1 MAVVETLERAQHAP
15 PDRAAPP
22 PRPQTAGQFRECLT
36 LHLGDEEYGID
47 ILRVQ
52 EIRGYEAPTR
62 LANAP
67 PFIKG
72 VLNLRG
78 IIVPVVDLRMKFGLE
93 RVEYSPLTVTVILN
107 VAGRTLGA
115 VVDGVSD
122 VIELTPQQIKPA
134 PEFDHDIGAGHLVG
148 MGVIPQGEGDGK
160 PERMLILVDI
170 EHLMASSDLGL
181 FAAAN

>member
-1 MAVVETLERAQHAP
+1 MDVVQTLERAAHVASDRSPPASPERTAP
-15 PDRAAPP
+15 
-22 PRPQTAGQFRECLT
+22 FRECLT

-52 EIRGYEAPTR
+52 EIRGYESPTR
-62 LANAP
+62 IANAP

-93 RVEYSPLTVTVILN
+93 RVDYGPLTVTVILN

-122 VIELTPQQIKPA
+122 VIELPPEQIKPA
-134 PEFDHDIGAGHLVG
+134 PEFDRDIGAGHLIG
-148 MGVIPQGEGDGK
+148 MGVIPQGDGK

-170 EHLMASSDLGL
+170 EHLMASPDLGL
-181 FAAAN
+181 FAASN